1 MCIVVFQFLISLLV
15 SERLDMHPSG
25 DNLLLY
31 GSLDAFIHICVCV
44 CVYTRACVYTH
55 IYIHANPRR
64 IQNP

>member
-1 MCIVVFQFLISLLV
+1 MCIAVFQLLISLLV
-15 SERLDMHPSG
+15 FERLDMHPSG

-44 CVYTRACVYTH
+44 CTRARVFIH
-55 IYIHANPRR
+55 IYKHANLRR